1 MNIVQVIR
9 TALRA
14 LTVNKMRSILTM
26 LGVII
31 GVTSVVSLMSIGYGV
46 QSSITSEFESMGT
59 NLLYVQ
65 AGASSTGMVRGAM
78 GSASTLTLEDAE
90 ALADSESAPAVKAV
104 APQVQTFAQV
114 VAGDQNT
121 NTQILGVTEAY
132 ESVRNYEMAD
142 GDFISDS
149 NVESKSLVVV
159 LGSDTAAT
167 LFPDEEAV
175 GQKIKINGIQFTVI
189 GVLASKGG
197 TGFGSQDDIIMAPI
211 TTVMSRLS
219 YSRTTSGGKNVQM
232 INVQAVSA
240 DQTDAA
246 IAQITAILE
255 ERHDIDIEAG
265 DADDFTITSQQE
277 TIDSLKASTEVLV
290 LFLGAI
296 AGITL
301 LVGGIGIMNIML
313 VSVTER
319 TREIGIRKALGA
331 KKRDILLQ
339 FLLEATLLSLTGGI
353 IGVLTGWG
361 ISKAISGMSMSGT
374 TIETTMVATIP
385 ILAVS
390 VAVGVGILFGLY
402 PAYRAARLNP
412 IEALRYEI

>member
-1 MNIVQVIR
+1 MNIVQIMR

-14 LTVNKMRSILTM
+14 LTINKMRSILTM

-46 QSSITSEFESMGT
+46 QSSITSNFEAMGT
-59 NLLYVQ
+59 NLLYVTP
-65 AGASSTGMVRGAM
+65 GASTTAGVRGAM
-78 GSASTLTLEDAE
+78 GSASTLTLADAE
-90 ALADSESAPAVKAV
+90 ALLDTDLAPAVKAV
-104 APQVQTFAQV
+104 APQVSSRAQV
-114 VAGDQNT
+114 VAGDQNA
-121 NTQILGVTEAY
+121 NTQILGVTPDY
-132 ESVRNYEMAD
+132 ESVRNYQVED
-142 GDFISDS
+142 GDFISSSQVD
-149 NVESKSLVVV
+149 SKSLVVV
-159 LGSDTAAT
+159 LGSGTAAT
-167 LFPDEEAV
+167 LFNDSEPV
-175 GQKIKINGIQFTVI
+175 GQKIKISGIQFTVI

-197 TGFGSQDDIIMAPI
+197 TGFGSQDDVIMAPI

-219 YSRTTSGGKNVQM
+219 SSRTASGGQTVSQ
-232 INVQAVSA
+232 INVQVVSSG
-240 DQTDAA
+240 QTDAA

-255 ERHDIDIEAG
+255 DRHNIASG
-265 DADDFTITSQQE
+265 GTNDFTITSQQE
-277 TIDSLKASTEVLV
+277 TINSLKSSTDVLV
-290 LFLGAI
+290 LFLAAI

-331 KKRDILLQ
+331 KKRDVLLQ

-353 IGVLTGWG
+353 IGVFTGWG
-361 ISKAISGMSMSGT
+361 ISLAISGIKMNST
-374 TIETTMVATIP
+374 TIHTTMVATIP
-385 ILAVS
+385 ILAVCVS
-390 VAVGVGILFGLY
+390 VGVGILFGLY

>member
-1 MNIVQVIR
+1 MNILQILR

-46 QSSITSEFESMGT
+46 QSSITSNFESMGT
-59 NLLYVQ
+59 NLLYVR
-65 AGASSTGMVRGAM
+65 AGASTTAGVRSAM

-90 ALADSESAPAVKAV
+90 ALLDAELAPAVKAV
-104 APQVQTFAQV
+104 APQVQSYAQV

-132 ESVRNYEMAD
+132 ESVRNYQVAD
-142 GDFISDS
+142 GEFISDS
-149 NVESKSLVVV
+149 NVESKSLVAV

-175 GQKIKINGIQFTVI
+175 GQKIKINSIQFTVI
-189 GVLASKGG
+189 GVLASKGS
-197 TGFGSQDDIIMAPI
+197 TGMGSQDDVIMAPI

-219 YSRTTSGGKNVQM
+219 SSRTASGGKNVQT
-232 INVQAVSA
+232 INVQAVSS
-240 DQTDAA
+240 DQTDEA

-255 ERHDIDIEAG
+255 ERHAIDIEAG
-265 DADDFTITSQQE
+265 AADDFTVTSQQE
-277 TIDSLKASTEVLV
+277 TINSLKASTQVLV

-339 FLLEATLLSLTGGI
+339 FLLEATLLSLTGGV

-361 ISKAISGMSMSGT
+361 ISEAISGMSMSGT
-374 TIETTMVATIP
+374 TIETTMTATIP

-390 VAVGVGILFGLY
+390 VSVGVGILFGLY

>member
-1 MNIVQVIR
+1 MNILQILR

-46 QSSITSEFESMGT
+46 QSSITSSFESMGT
-59 NLLYVQ
+59 DLLYVRG
-65 AGASSTGMVRGAM
+65 GASMTAGVMGAM
-78 GSASTLTLEDAE
+78 GSASTLTLDDAE
-90 ALADSESAPAVKAV
+90 ALLDSDLAPAVKAV
-104 APQVQTFAQV
+104 APQVQTNAQV

-132 ESVRNYEMAD
+132 ESVRNYQVANGE
-142 GDFISDS
+142 FISDS

-175 GQKIKINGIQFTVI
+175 DQKIKINSIQFTVI
-189 GVLASKGG
+189 GVLASKGS
-197 TGFGSQDDIIMAPI
+197 TGMGSQDDVIIAPI

-219 YSRTTSGGKNVQM
+219 SSRTASGGQTVQT
-232 INVQAVSA
+232 INVQVTST

-246 IAQITAILE
+246 IAQITSILE

-265 DADDFTITSQQE
+265 DTDDFTITSQQE
-277 TIDSLKASTEVLV
+277 TIDSLKASTQVLV

-339 FLLEATLLSLTGGI
+339 FLIEATLLSLTGGV
-353 IGVLTGWG
+353 IGVLIGW
-361 ISKAISGMSMSGT
+361 IMSLAISGMSMSGT
-374 TIETTMVATIP
+374 TITTTMTATIP

-390 VAVGVGILFGLY
+390 VSLGTGILFGLY

>member
-1 MNIVQVIR
+1 MR

-31 GVTSVVSLMSIGYGV
+31 GVTSVVALMSIGYGV
-46 QSSITSEFESMGT
+46 QNSITSNFEGMGT
-59 NLLYVQ
+59 NLLYVSP
-65 AGASSTGMVRGAM
+65 GATSTSSGIRSAM
-78 GSASTLTLEDAE
+78 GSASTLTLADAE
-90 ALADSESAPAVKAV
+90 ALLDSDLAPAVAAV
-104 APQVQTFAQV
+104 APQVSTREQV
-114 VAGDQNT
+114 IAGDNNS
-121 NTQILGVTEAY
+121 NTQIYGVTEEYA
-132 ESVRNYEMAD
+132 SVRNFAVAE

-149 NVESKSLVVV
+149 NVESKSLVAV

-167 LFPDEEAV
+167 LFGDEEAV
-175 GQKIKINGIQFTVI
+175 GQKIKINSIQFTVI
-189 GVLASKGG
+189 GVLEAKGSSG
-197 TGFGSQDDIIMAPI
+197 MGSQDDMVIIPI
-211 TTVMSRLS
+211 TTAMARL
-219 YSRTTSGGKNVQM
+219 TSSKTASGEKTISTIYVQ
-232 INVQAVSA
+232 VTDT

-255 ERHDIDIEAG
+255 ERHDIDTEAG
-265 DADDFTITSQQE
+265 DSDDFSITSQQD
-277 TIDSLKASTEVLV
+277 TIDSLKASTNVLV

-331 KKRDILLQ
+331 KKRDVLLQ

-353 IGVLTGWG
+353 IGVFTGWG
-361 ISKAISGMSMSGT
+361 ISQAISGISMSGT
-374 TIETTMVATIP
+374 TITTTMTATIP
-385 ILAVS
+385 ILAVCVS
-390 VAVGVGILFGLY
+390 AGVGILFGLY

>member
-1 MNIVQVIR
+1 MNILQILR

-46 QSSITSEFESMGT
+46 QSSITSSFESMGT
-59 NLLYVQ
+59 DLLYVRG
-65 AGASSTGMVRGAM
+65 GASMTAGVMGAM
-78 GSASTLTLEDAE
+78 GSASTLTLDDAE
-90 ALADSESAPAVKAV
+90 ALLDSDLAPAVKAV
-104 APQVQTFAQV
+104 APQVQTNAQV

-132 ESVRNYEMAD
+132 ESVRNYQVANGE
-142 GDFISDS
+142 FISDS

-175 GQKIKINGIQFTVI
+175 DQKIKINSIQFTVI
-189 GVLASKGG
+189 GVLASKGS
-197 TGFGSQDDIIMAPI
+197 TGMGSQDDVIIAPI

-219 YSRTTSGGKNVQM
+219 SSRTASGGQTVQT
-232 INVQAVSA
+232 INVQVTST

-246 IAQITAILE
+246 IAHITSILE

-265 DADDFTITSQQE
+265 DTDDFTITSQQE
-277 TIDSLKASTEVLV
+277 TIDSLKASTQVLV

-331 KKRDILLQ
+331 
-339 FLLEATLLSLTGGI
+339 
-353 IGVLTGWG
+353 
-361 ISKAISGMSMSGT
+361 
-374 TIETTMVATIP
+374 
-385 ILAVS
+385 
-390 VAVGVGILFGLY
+390 
-402 PAYRAARLNP
+402 
-412 IEALRYEI
+412 

>member
-1 MNIVQVIR
+1 MNILQILR

-46 QSSITSEFESMGT
+46 QNSITSNFESMGT
-59 NLLYVQ
+59 NLLYVTG
-65 AGASSTGMVRGAM
+65 GATSTSRVMSAM
-78 GSASTLTLEDAE
+78 GSASTLTLADTDA
-90 ALADSESAPAVKAV
+90 LLDSDLAPAVAAV
-104 APQVQTFAQV
+104 APQVSTRSQV
-114 VAGDQNT
+114 VAGKNNS
-121 NTQILGVTEAY
+121 NTQIYGVTEEYA
-132 ESVRNYEMAD
+132 SVRNYAVKE
-142 GDFISDS
+142 GDFISTNEVD
-149 NVESKSLVVV
+149 SKSLVAV
-159 LGSDTAAT
+159 LGSDTATT
-167 LFPDEEAV
+167 LFGDTDPI
-175 GQKIKINGIQFTVI
+175 GQTIKINSIQFKVI
-189 GVLASKGG
+189 GVLEAKGSSG
-197 TGFGSQDDIIMAPI
+197 MGSQDDMIIVPI
-211 TTVMSRLS
+211 TTAMSRLTS
-219 YSRTTSGGKNVQM
+219 SRSTTGLKYVSTIYVQ
-232 INVQAVSA
+232 VTSA

-246 IAQITAILE
+246 ISQITAILE
-255 ERHDIDIEAG
+255 DRHNIASG
-265 DADDFTITSQQE
+265 GTDDFTITSQQS
-277 TIDSLKASTEVLV
+277 TIDSLKASTNVLV

-331 KKRDILLQ
+331 KKRDVLLQ

-361 ISKAISGMSMSGT
+361 ISQAISGISMSGT
-374 TIETTMVATIP
+374 TITTTMTATIP
-385 ILAVS
+385 ILAVCVS
-390 VAVGVGILFGLY
+390 VGVGILFGLY